1 MVALLILNNSLQE
14 IREHRFSSRERGAE
28 KLVTKCIADTKFS
41 TWTGLFLDKKL
52 FAVDLMQVSTLLT
65 LGRRARSLH

>member
-1 MVALLILNNSLQE
+1 VSIASQVESGGWKNSLLNASPT
-14 IREHRFSSRERGAE
+14 R
-28 KLVTKCIADTKFS
+28 LWWKFS
-41 TWTGLFLDKKL
+41 TWTGLFLDEKL